1 MITASRASARAGIG
15 RGLPVEQRENRLQLG
30 AQVVHRLRG
39 EGAPRLRV
47 ERGGA
52 GVRVDLLSR
61 PVDGVLLRVQEV
73 LDQHDQLDLAPL
85 VDTVAGTVLGGAQ
98 EAELALPVPQH
109 VRLEVGELADLAD
122 REELL
127 DGMRGAHRHCSALR
141 SRSIRS
147 ATAWRAG
154 LPANRT
160 ALTSRTIG
168 SSTSRFSPGAAAARA
183 VSTPS
188 ATVFFPFRAA
198 ASDWPRPIAS
208 PSARLRDKGP
218 VAVRIRS
225 PIPARPADVSGLA
238 PHATPSRVISA
249 SPRVIS
255 AARVLYPRPRPSRMP
270 VASAMTFFSAPP
282 SSTPMTSV
290 DEYTRNCG
298 VEKICCASRAISSVS
313 AAATTAVGW
322 PLKTSCAK
330 DGPDTTAIGV
340 PDSRASL
347 NTSLIVASR
356 SGSSPLVTLITSAW
370 LIIAFPASVITART
384 ACDGA
389 ADTTTSACRTASRR
403 SPVAR
408 SSTASLQRGRNI
420 VLMWRRVVPSTPL
433 ASRAPT

>member
-15 RGLPVEQRENRLQLG
+15 RGLPLEQRENRLQLG

-39 EGAPRLRV
+39 EGAPRLRLELARAAV
-47 ERGGA
+47 LL
-52 GVRVDLLSR
+52 DLLSR
-61 PVDGVLLRVQEV
+61 PVDRVLLRVQEV
-73 LDQHDQLDLAPL
+73 LHQHDQLDLAPL
-85 VDTVAGTVLGGAQ
+85 VDTVTGAVLGGAQ
-98 EAELALPVPQH
+98 EAELAFPVPQH

-168 SSTSRFSPGAAAARA
+168 SSTSRFSPSAAAARA

-198 ASDWPRPIAS
+198 ASDLPRPIAS

-225 PIPARPADVSGLA
+225 PIPARPAKVSGLA

-255 AARVLYPRPRPSRMP
+255 AARVL
-270 VASAMTFFSAPP
+270 
-282 SSTPMTSV
+282 
-290 DEYTRNCG
+290 
-298 VEKICCASRAISSVS
+298 
-313 AAATTAVGW
+313 
-322 PLKTSCAK
+322 
-330 DGPDTTAIGV
+330 
-340 PDSRASL
+340 
-347 NTSLIVASR
+347 
-356 SGSSPLVTLITSAW
+356 
-370 LIIAFPASVITART
+370 
-384 ACDGA
+384 
-389 ADTTTSACRTASRR
+389 
-403 SPVAR
+403 
-408 SSTASLQRGRNI
+408 
-420 VLMWRRVVPSTPL
+420 
-433 ASRAPT
+433 